1 MLGAWWGQRSD
12 VVVVP
17 PSPLEM
23 ADGESAEDG
32 VVPVHVSGWV
42 VSPGVVWVQAG
53 SLVSEAIAAAG
64 GALAGADLDAINLA
78 QEVYEGDQLVVAR
91 AGSDAG
97 GAETSVDGL
106 IDINRADAT
115 ELQALP
121 GVGPVLAANI
131 ISQRDAVGRF
141 ESVED
146 LLDVPG
152 IGETRLASIR
162 DLIRPP

>member
-1 MLGAWWGQRSD
+1 MVGAWWGTRSAPAVPTPPVE
-12 VVVVP
+12 VVGGEVVQP
-17 PSPLEM
+17 
-23 ADGESAEDG
+23 AI
-32 VVPVHVSGWV
+32 VPVHVSGWV
-42 VSPGVVWVQAG
+42 VSPGVVWVPAG
-53 SLVSEAIAAAG
+53 SLVSEAISAAG

-78 QEVYEGDQLVVAR
+78 QEVYEGDQLVVTR
-91 AGSDAG
+91 AGNDAG
-97 GAETSVDGL
+97 GAQTAGDGL

-131 ISQRDAVGRF
+131 ISHRDDVGRF
-141 ESVED
+141 DSVED